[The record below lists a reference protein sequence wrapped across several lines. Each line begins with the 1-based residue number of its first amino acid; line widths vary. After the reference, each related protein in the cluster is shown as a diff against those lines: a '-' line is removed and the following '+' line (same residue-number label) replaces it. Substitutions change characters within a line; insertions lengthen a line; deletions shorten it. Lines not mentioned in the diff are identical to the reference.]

1 MQRFVCTSHGLA
13 GAGLL
18 VRWQKTD
25 LMPPQAPPYS
35 VGATLN
41 FSPSFCLL
49 FFFDLVS

>member
-41 FSPSFCLL
+41 FSSL
-49 FFFDLVS
+49 FLSVVFF